1 MPPRD
6 KVLRESL
13 KQPIK
18 VLILQEVRLLQMG
31 RSLTPSFVISE
42 ISRSIQEAKGQV
54 SAQVRLMSEK
64 ERNALVKKMI
74 HQSLDEEIDRAT
86 ELRRDRCLR
95 CVHVRYFDGS
105 GTSHEAFLCR
115 EDSIR
120 GVGCVIEGQT
130 PGIHCRSFTE
140 SSKGVSLGDY
150 LEQMTFL
157 YELREMF
164 DEMEEVWE
172 YLTK

>member
-1 MPPRD
+1 MP
-6 KVLRESL
+6 KGKRELTEAL
-13 KQPIK
+13 KPAIK

-42 ISRSIQEAKGQV
+42 ISRSIQETKGQV
-54 SAQVRLMSEK
+54 SAQVRFMSEK
-64 ERNALVKKMI
+64 ERKALVKKMI

-86 ELRRDRCLR
+86 ELRRDRCFR

-105 GTSHEAFLCR
+105 GTSHEEFLCR
-115 EDSIR
+115 EDCIR
-120 GVGCVIEGQT
+120 GVGCAIEGQT
-130 PGIHCRSFTE
+130 PGGHCRRFAE
-140 SSKGVSLGDY
+140 SSRGVSMGDY
-150 LEQMTFL
+150 LEQMTLL

-164 DEMEEVWE
+164 DEMEEVWD

>member
-1 MPPRD
+1 MP
-6 KVLRESL
+6 KGKREMTEAL
-13 KQPIK
+13 KPTIK

-42 ISRSIQEAKGQV
+42 ISRSIQEAKGQM
-54 SAQVRLMSEK
+54 SARVRFMSQK

-74 HQSLDEEIDRAT
+74 RQSLDEEIDRAT
-86 ELRRDRCLR
+86 ELRRERCFR

-105 GTSHEAFLCR
+105 GTSHAAFLCR
-115 EDSIR
+115 EDCIR
-120 GVGCVIEGQT
+120 AVGCAIEGQT
-130 PGIHCRSFTE
+130 PGVHCRSFSE
-140 SSKGVSLGDY
+140 SSRGVSLGAY
-150 LEQMTFL
+150 LEQMTLL

-164 DEMEEVWE
+164 DEMEEVWD

>member
-1 MPPRD
+1 M
-6 KVLRESL
+6 

-42 ISRSIQEAKGQV
+42 IVRSIQETKGQV
-54 SAQVRLMSEK
+54 STLVRFMSDK
-64 ERNALVKKMI
+64 EREALVKKII
-74 HQSLDEEIDRAT
+74 HQSLDEEIDQAT

-105 GTSHEAFLCR
+105 GISHEEFLCR
-115 EDSIR
+115 ENNIR
-120 GVGCVIEGQT
+120 AFGCAIEGQT
-130 PGIHCRSFTE
+130 PGVHCMSFSE

-150 LEQMTFL
+150 LEQMTLL

-172 YLTK
+172 YLTR

>member
-1 MPPRD
+1 MVP
-6 KVLRESL
+6 KGKEL
-13 KQPIK
+13 KQALEPAIK

-42 ISRSIQEAKGQV
+42 ISRSMQETKGQV
-54 SAQVRLMSEK
+54 SSQVRLMSQK

-105 GTSHEAFLCR
+105 GISHEEFLCR
-115 EDSIR
+115 EDCIR

-130 PGIHCRSFTE
+130 PGIHCRRFTE

-150 LEQMTFL
+150 LEQMTLL

-172 YLTK
+172 YLTR